1 MQFIG
6 FISDIGV
13 NNTSNSSNENATCK
27 TPEGSSKSTC
37 KLVFSGDGYYCKNNE
52 FSR

>member
-1 MQFIG
+1 MQLIG

-13 NNTSNSSNENATCK
+13 KNASNSSNENATCK
-27 TPEGSSKSTC
+27 NSEGSSKSTC
-37 KLVFSGDGYYCKNNE
+37 KLVFSKDGYYCTNNE

>member
-1 MQFIG
+1 MKFIG

-13 NNTSNSSNENATCK
+13 KNASNSSNENATCK
-27 TPEGSSKSTC
+27 NSEGSSKSTC
-37 KLVFSGDGYYCKNNE
+37 KLVFSGDGYYCTNNE